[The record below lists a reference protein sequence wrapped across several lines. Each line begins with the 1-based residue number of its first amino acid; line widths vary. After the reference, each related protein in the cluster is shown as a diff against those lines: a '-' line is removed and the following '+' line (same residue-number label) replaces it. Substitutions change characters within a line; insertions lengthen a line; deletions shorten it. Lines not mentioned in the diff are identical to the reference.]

1 MKNRFYI
8 YSTLLGNVLWI
19 KSPKRVYSAN
29 SFEFT
34 INKDDMFIKNAELRE
49 VDEDYAIEFLTKE
62 CRVVDY
68 IRKYNG
74 VLIVSVQKLEIEI

>member
-1 MKNRFYI
+1 MTKFYI
-8 YSTLLGNVLWI
+8 HGTPLGNVLWI
-19 KSPKRVYSAN
+19 KSPKRVYSVNA
-29 SFEFT
+29 FEFT
-34 INKDDMFIKNAELRE
+34 VNRDDTFIRNAKLKE

-68 IRKYNG
+68 IRKHNG